1 MFEAHYILA
10 VSTTSTTPSKQPDMF
25 KSDLPR
31 VLPRRAMGGWD
42 RRNYGMGAGPP
53 G

>member
-25 KSDLPR
+25 KSDLEYFLG
-31 VLPRRAMGGWD
+31 VQWAGGT
-42 RRNYGMGAGPP
+42 AETTV
-53 G
+53 